1 MGTAGRSR
9 IRDAKEVQ
17 MAIARNV
24 GKVERIVRII
34 IGVVLMLL
42 GFVLTGFWGPAALV
56 VGAVLVLTALVGY

>member
-1 MGTAGRSR
+1 
-9 IRDAKEVQ
+9 